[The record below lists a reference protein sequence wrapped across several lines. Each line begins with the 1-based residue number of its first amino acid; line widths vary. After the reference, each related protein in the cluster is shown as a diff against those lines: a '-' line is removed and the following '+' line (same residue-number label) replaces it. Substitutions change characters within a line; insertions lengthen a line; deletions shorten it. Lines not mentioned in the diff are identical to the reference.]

1 MTHLLALLFIVTL
14 STVTAFAQLA
24 REEKVQHTLQSVRVY
39 FSRAELTHEAR
50 VNLSAGTYNLV
61 FSGLSQYLD
70 ESSLQVGGDGDGI
83 IQGVSARTSYLNRT
97 VKNERVRILEDSL
110 EFYSKKYYDV
120 ENIIWVLEREQE
132 LILNNNRVAG
142 QEKGLSTEELQKLAE
157 FYRTRIRAI
166 GINLLDYRD
175 QKKNVDDHLARI
187 RNELLTFKLE
197 RSQPTKEVVVAFV
210 KLTNA
215 PVSLKLKYL
224 AENASWYPHYDL
236 RCTKINEPVN
246 LFLKGKIVNRTGI
259 EWKNVN
265 ISLSTADPNSF
276 ASAPTLEPLYLYI
289 RPPQPKPY
297 ASKSKNMY
305 QNAPQQQEITIS
317 GQNGLIERGGRTVED
332 AKRQRL
338 DALSAP
344 APSAES
350 ADEEAFSSADYTTTH
365 SKSLSTEYI
374 IELPYTI
381 PTDGKEI
388 NVEVKKI
395 EMPGKFRYFA
405 IPKKSSDAYLQLQLT
420 DWNTYDLIAGQA
432 SVYFEG
438 NFVSKTAIEPSS
450 ADDTL
455 YVDLGKDP
463 KVVIERKLDK
473 KYSSQKSLGSQVKL
487 ERTFKI
493 NLKNNKN
500 EPINLI
506 IEDQVPVS
514 SGNQIEVEFH
524 HAREATYDA
533 NSGKLKWELELESG
547 KSKTLEISYDLKFPK
562 GMVLY
567 SGDGGADY

>member
-1 MTHLLALLFIVTL
+1 MTHLLAFLLLIIL
-14 STVTAFAQLA
+14 STASAMAQLV

-39 FSRAELTHEAR
+39 FSRAELTHEAK

-110 EFYSKKYYDV
+110 EFYSKKYNDI

-132 LILNNNRVAG
+132 LILKNNTVAG

-166 GINLLDYRD
+166 GISLLDYRD
-175 QKKNVDDHLARI
+175 QKKNVDKNLARI
-187 RNELLTFKLE
+187 RNELNKFNSE
-197 RSQPTKEVVVAFV
+197 RDQPTKEVVVAFV
-210 KLTNA
+210 KRTNA

-276 ASAPTLEPLYLYI
+276 ASAPTLDPLYLYV
-289 RPPQPKPY
+289 RPPQPKNFNKGNM
-297 ASKSKNMY
+297 ASK
-305 QNAPQQQEITIS
+305 ATPQQQYM
-317 GQNGLIERGGRTVED
+317 ERGGRTAED
-332 AKRQRL
+332 LKRQRR
-338 DALSAP
+338 DNSGDVLSAP
-344 APSAES
+344 APSAEA
-350 ADEEAFSSADYTTTH
+350 ADEEEAFSSADYTTIQA
-365 SKSLSTEYI
+365 KSLSTEYM

-381 PTDGKEI
+381 PSDGKEI

-438 NFVSKTAIEPSS
+438 NFVSKTAIEPST

-514 SGNQIEVEFH
+514 SGNQIEVIFGS
-524 HAREATYDA
+524 AKEAKYDPT
-533 NSGKLKWELELESG
+533 SGKLKWELELESG
-547 KSKTLEISYDLKFPK
+547 RSKTLEISYDIKFPK

>member
-1 MTHLLALLFIVTL
+1 MRHLLAFLLLTIF
-14 STVTAFAQLA
+14 STASAKAQLA

-39 FSRAELTHEAR
+39 FSRAELTHEAK
-50 VNLSAGTYNLV
+50 VNLSPGTYNLV

-120 ENIIWVLEREQE
+120 ENIIWVLEREQD

-166 GINLLDYRD
+166 GISLLDYRD
-175 QKKNVDDHLARI
+175 QKKLVDQHLARI
-187 RNELLTFKLE
+187 RNELHKFNSE
-197 RSQPTKEVVVAFV
+197 RDQPTKEVVVAFV
-210 KLTNA
+210 KRTNA

-259 EWKNVN
+259 EWKNVT

-276 ASAPTLEPLYLYI
+276 ASAPTLDPLYLYI

-297 ASKSKNMY
+297 AVKGKAIY
-305 QNAPQQQEITIS
+305 QNAPPQQEI
-317 GQNGLIERGGRTVED
+317 QYNEKLMERGGRTAED
-332 AKRQRL
+332 AKRQR

-344 APSAES
+344 AAES

-365 SKSLSTEYI
+365 SKSLATEYT

-381 PTDGKEI
+381 PTDGKEM

-405 IPKKSSDAYLQLQLT
+405 IPKKSNDAYLQLQLT

-524 HAREATYDA
+524 HAKEAKYDPT
-533 NSGKLKWELELESG
+533 SGKLKWELELESG
-547 KSKTLEISYDLKFPK
+547 RSKTLEISYDIKFPK